1 MFISARPT
9 GGGYP
14 WPMSRTNGLIDL
26 ETPVEKA
33 FLVAVD
39 TGSDDGWTA
48 EESLAELA
56 NLATTAGADVVGA
69 EWQNRR
75 HVDPNW
81 YVGKGKAEELA
92 AAKRETGFDVLIA
105 DDELSPA
112 QQRALEEHLR
122 VKVIDRSRLIL
133 DIFALHA
140 QTHEGRLQVELAQ
153 LEYQLPRLTRM
164 WTHLSRTQ
172 GGIGSRGPGES
183 QLETDR
189 RIIRTRISKMK
200 EKVDQVRQQ
209 RETTARGR
217 DRRLWPTVGIVGYT
231 NAGKSTLLNS
241 LVGSEVAKAE
251 DKLFATL
258 DPTSRQVKLGDGQTA
273 IVTDTVGFIHKL
285 PHQLV
290 DAFRATLEEV
300 NRADVLLEVVDASDA
315 HLAEHR
321 ATVQVV
327 LDELGAGDKPRIVVL
342 NKADLL
348 ERAALDAHGTAP
360 VVGGAVL
367 VSALSGFGLD
377 TLRTEIAAVLASL
390 WVDVEVVLPYAAG
403 ELLARV
409 RERGTVDI
417 EYRERDVR
425 IVGRVAP
432 ALAGELEAAS
442 ARWSEAIDDR
452 GPERGMSEPVRLAGQ
467 GRRADGAVVTW
478 TLAEGRRGRRWRES
492 VSVDDRLVHALLF
505 ETGPDGR
512 FTHLELA
519 GPTGLATLHPEGDGT
534 LHGNVVRAA
543 SGVRHVVGL
552 PLAGRGDGRR
562 RRARS
567 WPARR
572 CPGRRRTADRR
583 IAEVVELDPA
593 TLDLTVRPAT
603 ASDRQAIDPDGAPRL
618 PDGDR
623 WPLEAEGCG

>member
-1 MFISARPT
+1 MTAH
-9 GGGYP
+9 
-14 WPMSRTNGLIDL
+14 LIDL
-26 ETPVEKA
+26 ETPAEKV

-39 TGSDDGWTA
+39 TGTEDGWTA
-48 EESLAELA
+48 QDSLAELA
-56 NLATTAGADVVGA
+56 NLATTAGAEVVGA

-81 YVGKGKAEELA
+81 YIGKGKAEELA
-92 AAKRETGFDVLIA
+92 AAKRETGFDILIA

-112 QQRALEEHLR
+112 QQRALEELLR

-153 LEYQLPRLTRM
+153 LEYQLPRLTKL

-189 RIIRTRISKMK
+189 RIIRTRIAKMK
-200 EKVDQVRQQ
+200 DRVEQVRQQ
-209 RETTARGR
+209 RSTAARGR

-231 NAGKSTLLNS
+231 NSGKSTLLNT

-300 NRADVLLEVVDASDA
+300 NRADVLLEVVDAADA
-315 HLAEHR
+315 HAAEHR
-321 ATVQVV
+321 ATVQTV
-327 LDELGAGDKPRIVVL
+327 LDELGAGEKPRLVVY
-342 NKADLL
+342 NKADLV
-348 ERAALDAHGTAP
+348 ERAALDGSAVAPAVAGT
-360 VVGGAVL
+360 VL
-367 VSALSGFGLD
+367 VSARTGFGMD
-377 TLRTEIAAVLASL
+377 TLRAEIAALLGTL
-390 WVDVEVVLPYAAG
+390 WVDVDVALPYAAG

-409 RERGTVDI
+409 RERGTVEL
-417 EYRERDVR
+417 EYGERDVA

-442 ARWSEAIDDR
+442 ARWAQ
-452 GPERGMSEPVRLAGQ
+452 AT
-467 GRRADGAVVTW
+467 AD
-478 TLAEGRRGRRWRES
+478 
-492 VSVDDRLVHALLF
+492 
-505 ETGPDGR
+505 
-512 FTHLELA
+512 EL
-519 GPTGLATLHPEGDGT
+519 DGT
-534 LHGNVVRAA
+534 EAA
-543 SGVRHVVGL
+543 
-552 PLAGRGDGRR
+552 
-562 RRARS
+562 
-567 WPARR
+567 
-572 CPGRRRTADRR
+572 
-583 IAEVVELDPA
+583 
-593 TLDLTVRPAT
+593 
-603 ASDRQAIDPDGAPRL
+603 APR
-618 PDGDR
+618 
-623 WPLEAEGCG
+623 

>member
-1 MFISARPT
+1 MTRE
-9 GGGYP
+9 
-14 WPMSRTNGLIDL
+14 LIDL
-26 ETPVEKA
+26 ETPIEKA

-39 TGSDDGWTA
+39 TGADDGWTA
-48 EESLAELA
+48 QESLAELA
-56 NLATTAGADVVGA
+56 NLALTAGADVVGA

-81 YVGKGKAEELA
+81 YVGKGKAEELLS
-92 AAKRETGFDVLIA
+92 AKRETGFDVLVA

-112 QQRALEEHLR
+112 QQRTLEGLLG

-153 LEYQLPRLTRM
+153 LEYQLPRLTRL

-200 EKVDQVRQQ
+200 ERVEQVRQQ
-209 RETTARGR
+209 RSTAARGR
-217 DRRLWPTVGIVGYT
+217 DRRLWSTVGIVGYT

-241 LVGSEVAKAE
+241 LVGSEVARAE

-300 NRADVLLEVVDASDA
+300 NRADVLLEVVDASDP
-315 HLAEHR
+315 HMAEHR
-321 ATVQVV
+321 ATVQIV
-327 LDELGAGDKPRIVVL
+327 LDELGAGDKPRIVVH

-348 ERAALDAHGTAP
+348 ERVALDGNGSSP

-367 VSALSGFGLD
+367 VSALTGFGLD
-377 TLRTEIAAVLASL
+377 TLRAEIAAVLASL
-390 WVDVEVVLPYAAG
+390 WVDVDVRLPYAAG

-409 RERGTVDI
+409 RERGTVEV
-417 EYRERDVR
+417 EYGERDVR
-425 IVGRVAP
+425 ISGRVAP
-432 ALAGELEAAS
+432 ALAGELEAVS
-442 ARWSEAIDDR
+442 VTWSEA
-452 GPERGMSEPVRLAGQ
+452 VA
-467 GRRADGAVVTW
+467 
-478 TLAEGRRGRRWRES
+478 
-492 VSVDDRLVHALLF
+492 
-505 ETGPDGR
+505 TG
-512 FTHLELA
+512 
-519 GPTGLATLHPEGDGT
+519 
-534 LHGNVVRAA
+534 AA
-543 SGVRHVVGL
+543 SG
-552 PLAGRGDGRR
+552 
-562 RRARS
+562 S
-567 WPARR
+567 
-572 CPGRRRTADRR
+572 
-583 IAEVVELDPA
+583 
-593 TLDLTVRPAT
+593 
-603 ASDRQAIDPDGAPRL
+603 
-618 PDGDR
+618 
-623 WPLEAEGCG
+623 

>member
-1 MFISARPT
+1 
-9 GGGYP
+9 
-14 WPMSRTNGLIDL
+14 MSRTNGLIDL
-26 ETPVEKA
+26 EPPVEKA

-39 TGSDDGWTA
+39 IGSDDGWTA

-56 NLATTAGADVVGA
+56 NLAATAGADVVGA

-81 YVGKGKAEELA
+81 YVGKGKAEELK
-92 AAKRETGFDVLIA
+92 AAKRETGFDLLIA

-112 QQRALEEHLR
+112 QQRALEELLE

-133 DIFALHA
+133 DIFAMHA

-189 RIIRTRISKMK
+189 RIIRTRIAKMK
-200 EKVDQVRQQ
+200 DKVDQVRQQ
-209 RETTARGR
+209 RATAARGR

-231 NAGKSTLLNS
+231 NAGKSTLLNA
-241 LVGSEVAKAE
+241 LVGSEVARAE

-315 HLAEHR
+315 HLVEHR
-321 ATVQVV
+321 ATVQTV
-327 LDELGAGDKPRIVVL
+327 LDELGAGDKPRVVVL

-348 ERAALDAHGTAP
+348 ERAALDGNGTAP

-390 WVDVEVVLPYAAG
+390 WVDVDVAVPYAAG

-409 RERGTVDI
+409 RERGTVDV

-432 ALAGELEAAS
+432 ALAGELRAAG
-442 ARWSEAIDDR
+442 ARWSE
-452 GPERGMSEPVRLAGQ
+452 VVAGEV
-467 GRRADGAVVTW
+467 A
-478 TLAEGRRGRRWRES
+478 S
-492 VSVDDRLVHALLF
+492 
-505 ETGPDGR
+505 
-512 FTHLELA
+512 
-519 GPTGLATLHPEGDGT
+519 AT
-534 LHGNVVRAA
+534 
-543 SGVRHVVGL
+543 
-552 PLAGRGDGRR
+552 
-562 RRARS
+562 
-567 WPARR
+567 
-572 CPGRRRTADRR
+572 
-583 IAEVVELDPA
+583 
-593 TLDLTVRPAT
+593 
-603 ASDRQAIDPDGAPRL
+603 
-618 PDGDR
+618 
-623 WPLEAEGCG
+623 